1 MGNSKHQ
8 GPVTVHVKLADFLS
22 RLAPE
27 AEFDMEINS
36 RTTVAEIINV
46 LTVRF
51 GEKFRKAVVDSKGN
65 LHAGIAV
72 VINKRLIAPGQMAK
86 TTIDYKSNLSIIPL
100 AGGG

>member
-22 RLAPE
+22 RLVPE

-36 RTTVAEIINV
+36 RTTVEEIINV

-72 VINKRLIAPGQMAK
+72 VINKRLIPPGQMAK
-86 TTIDYKSNLSIIPL
+86 TTIDYKSNISILPL